1 MGQKTHPVG
10 FRLGIIKGWD
20 SNWFDEKDAST
31 KIMEDETLRNYVRNR
46 FKKGGVS
53 KVLIERTAKNIRV
66 IILTSRPGI
75 IIGKSG
81 KEIGQLEEEL
91 KKLQAKRSKS

>member
-1 MGQKTHPVG
+1 
-10 FRLGIIKGWD
+10 
-20 SNWFDEKDAST
+20 
-31 KIMEDETLRNYVRNR
+31 MEDETLRNYVRNR

-81 KEIGQLEEEL
+81 KEIGQLEEE
-91 KKLQAKRSKS
+91 KSYKQRGQSRN